1 MKKMLIALSFMAAT
15 MSAQSATLTTV
26 ANDLSLSYNSTA
38 VEFNANNDVTGD
50 VEGFNGVLS
59 ALRSTVFTVE
69 YLGKEAA
76 HKNFFVQ
83 SGNNIFNT
91 NNTMVGQKFTFNIA
105 EGIVNFGF
113 TDSNVG
119 FSASNT
125 GANINNIY
133 YLFGSDLLGDG
144 SSFIVGFNDKGSDI
158 DADDLVVRVSAVSA
172 VPVPAALPLLATA
185 FGAFGIAR
193 RRNKAKA
200 V

>member
-26 ANDLSLSYNSTA
+26 ANDLSLSYNSAA
-38 VEFNANNDVTGD
+38 VEFNAQNDVTGD

-76 HKNFFVQ
+76 HKNFFIQ
-83 SGNNIFNT
+83 NGDNIFNT
-91 NNTMVGQKFTFNIA
+91 NNTMIGQKFTFNIA
-105 EGIVNFGF
+105 EGVVNFGF
-113 TDSNVG
+113 KDSVAN

-125 GANINNIY
+125 GLNINNIY
-133 YLFGSDLLGDG
+133 YLFGSDFVTTG
-144 SSFIVGFNDKGSDI
+144 SFIVGFNDKGSDI

-193 RRNKAKA
+193 RRSKAKA

>member
-38 VEFNANNDVTGD
+38 VGFNANNDVTGD
-50 VEGFNGVLS
+50 TEGFNGVLS

-76 HKNFFVQ
+76 DKNFFVQ

-91 NNTMVGQKFTFNIA
+91 NNTMVGQKFTFDIA

-113 TDSNVG
+113 FDSTAN

-125 GANINNIY
+125 GLNINNIY
-133 YLFGSDLLGDG
+133 YLFGSDFATTG
-144 SSFIVGFNDKGSDI
+144 SFIVGFNDKGTDI

>member
-1 MKKMLIALSFMAAT
+1 MKKMLIAFSFMTAAI
-15 MSAQSATLTTV
+15 SAQSATVTTV
-26 ANDLSLSYNSTA
+26 ENDLSLSYNSNA

-83 SGNNIFNT
+83 SGSNIFNT
-91 NNTMVGQKFTFNIA
+91 NNTMIGQKFTFNIA

-125 GANINNIY
+125 GENINNIY
-133 YLFGSDLLGDG
+133 YLFGSDFVTTG
-144 SSFIVGFNDKGSDI
+144 SFLVGFNDRGSDI

-185 FGAFGIAR
+185 FGAFGIVR